1 METLTKEQT
10 MSRILCI
17 AVLLLI
23 GCAANPGVA
32 PMGPDTY
39 VVSRQAATG
48 FSGAGDLKV
57 EALRE
62 ANQHCLA
69 QQKEMH
75 VITVTETQP
84 PYLLGR
90 YPRAE
95 VQFKCLAPK

>member
-1 METLTKEQT
+1 MVKL
-10 MSRILCI
+10 LGPI
-17 AVLLLI
+17 ALVVA
-23 GCAANPGVA
+23 GCAANPGIA

-39 VVSRQAATG
+39 LVTRQAATG

-62 ANQHCLA
+62 ANQHCTSLGR
-69 QQKEMH
+69 EMH
-75 VITVTETQP
+75 MVTATESQP

-95 VQFKCLAPK
+95 VQFKCLPKK

>member
-1 METLTKEQT
+1 MCKLLG
-10 MSRILCI
+10 II
-17 AVLLLI
+17 LLLLT

-39 VVSRQAATG
+39 IVTRQAATG

-62 ANQHCLA
+62 ANQHCMSLG
-69 QQKEMH
+69 KEMH
-75 VITVTETQP
+75 VVSATESKP
-84 PYLLGR
+84 PYLLGK

-95 VQFKCLAPK
+95 VQFKCLGK